1 MRCTTRLSPHSPWGS
16 LQNCTTQEVDKS
28 TTFVLSLSRTNKFEG
43 CWRRGLT
50 SQRDA
55 LLVFPRTRRGAPCK
69 TALRK
74 KLINQPLLFSYHYA
88 PQTSLRVAVLK
99 KQKDADCST
108 SSCFVS
114 FCGKR
119 GIRTPETLLG
129 FTRFPG
135 GPVQPL
141 LHLSLCDC
149 KDSTFCQI
157 LQLAQT
163 IIIFLRSILISLLY
177 RVAS

>member
-1 MRCTTRLSPHSPWGS
+1 MPVSAIYCFNLVRA
-16 LQNCTTQEVDKS
+16 
-28 TTFVLSLSRTNKFEG
+28 
-43 CWRRGLT
+43 

-55 LLVFPRTRRGAPCK
+55 LLVFPCTRRGAPCK

-74 KLINQPLLFSYHYA
+74 KLINQPLLFYLCTV
-88 PQTSLRVAVLK
+88 QTSLRVAVLK
-99 KQKDADCST
+99 KQEDADCST

-141 LHLSLCDC
+141 LHLSLCGC

-163 IIIFLRSILISLLY
+163 IIIF
-177 RVAS
+177 